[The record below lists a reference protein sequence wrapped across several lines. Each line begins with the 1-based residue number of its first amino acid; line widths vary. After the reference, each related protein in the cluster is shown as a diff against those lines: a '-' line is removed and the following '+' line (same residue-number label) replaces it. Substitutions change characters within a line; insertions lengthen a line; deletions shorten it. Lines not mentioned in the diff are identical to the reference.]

1 MRRKLLLTVAAAAMT
16 AATLA
21 GGGPVFADEG
31 NAGDDLSTMII
42 GGRPATE
49 DYPFM
54 ASLQY
59 TDPDRPSPQRC
70 GASLIH
76 PQWLVTAAHC
86 VAGFDGTPLET
97 SEYRISIG
105 STDNQAGTLIDIEAF
120 HPHPRWGEFG
130 ESIADIA
137 LIKLA
142 KRAQQQ
148 PIKLTGPGNIG
159 GAVRTLGWGFTVDG
173 DPESLPRQLQELDTT
188 RLQDADCITG
198 DDLDLTPGDVCIDIP
213 NGDSGP
219 CSGDSGGPALRK
231 VPGGWRVFGVVSR
244 GPGESG
250 CLNGPEVYTSTAYYQ
265 DWIIET
271 IAGNHN

>member
-1 MRRKLLLTVAAAAMT
+1 MRKKLLLTVAAVAMT
-16 AATLA
+16 AATFI

-31 NAGDDLSTMII
+31 NTGDDLGTMII

-59 TDPDRPSPQRC
+59 TDPNRPHPHRC
-70 GASLIH
+70 GASLISTK
-76 PQWLVTAAHC
+76 WLVTAAHC
-86 VAGFDGTPLET
+86 VANFDGTPRNT
-97 SEYRISIG
+97 SDFRISIG
-105 STDNQAGTLIDIEAF
+105 STDNQAGRLIDIAAF

-130 ESIADIA
+130 DAFADIA

-142 KRAQQQ
+142 TGTGQQ
-148 PIKLTGPGNIG
+148 PIDITGPVNVG
-159 GAVRTLGWGFTVDG
+159 GATRTLGWGYTVDG
-173 DPESLPRQLQELDTT
+173 DPESLPRQLQELNTKRLPDT
-188 RLQDADCITG
+188 ACITG
-198 DDLDLTPGDVCIDIP
+198 DDLDLTLGEVCIDIP

-231 VPGGWRVFGVVSR
+231 VPGGWRLFGVVSR

-250 CLNGPEVYTSTAYYQ
+250 CLNGPEVYTSAYYYQ
-265 DWIIET
+265 DWIIKT
-271 IAGNHN
+271 IVQNS